1 VNLAAEV
8 DTTARAGTELLKMAI
23 SGDTLEGDQKF
34 GQRITFQSQVKFIFA
49 MNSPPVIA
57 DKAHGFSRKVIVL
70 NFAKRFAPEEMDRN
84 LFNKLI
90 SEKEGILAWMLE
102 GANRL
107 IKNDGFSIGQG
118 IEQATHNFMASMNP
132 VLAFLEEKCCQ
143 GAQYKVPAPML
154 FTEYKAWSADSA
166 HRPLSKSRFYEQIIN
181 LCDQVKEKQRIDWGT
196 SRPWGFVGIGLVEP

>member
-1 VNLAAEV
+1 
-8 DTTARAGTELLKMAI
+8 MAI

-49 MNSPPVIA
+49 MNSPPVIS

-70 NFAKRFAPEEMDRN
+70 NFSRRFTPKEMDRS
-84 LFNKLI
+84 LIDKLI
-90 SEKEGILAWMLE
+90 AEREGILAWMLE
-102 GANRL
+102 GAKRL
-107 IKNDGFSIGQG
+107 LQNGGFTIGQG

-132 VLAFLEEKCCQ
+132 VLAFLEERCCQ
-143 GAQYKVPAPML
+143 GPECKVPAPML
-154 FTEYKAWSADSA
+154 FAEYKAWSADSA
-166 HRPLSKSRFYEQIIN
+166 HKPLSKSRFYEQIIN